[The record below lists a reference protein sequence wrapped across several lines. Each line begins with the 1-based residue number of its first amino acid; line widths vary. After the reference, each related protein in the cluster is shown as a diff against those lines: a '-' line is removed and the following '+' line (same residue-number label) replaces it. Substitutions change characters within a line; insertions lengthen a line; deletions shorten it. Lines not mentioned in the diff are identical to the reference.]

1 MPRTHTDI
9 YIYTCV
15 IVWQICVENT
25 SAVTQVWSL
34 LDSQDFLARHRRNRV
49 WGVAA
54 VNSGQQSEAEF
65 QTLYKR
71 AISSL
76 QTHCHFSMRDTFGR
90 YPKEDPK
97 SDRERELLQKAV
109 EKFKGETWFFCLAP
123 YNFHFV
129 NGYQYRRLYL
139 GDMVPSQIFL
149 YLLIY
154 VYIDIYI

>member
-1 MPRTHTDI
+1 M
-9 YIYTCV
+9 
-15 IVWQICVENT
+15 
-25 SAVTQVWSL
+25 
-34 LDSQDFLARHRRNRV
+34 RHRRNRV

-97 SDRERELLQKAV
+97 TDRERELLEKAV
-109 EKFKGETWFFCLAP
+109 EKFKGETWLFCLAP
-123 YNFHFV
+123 YDFHFV
-129 NGYQYRRLYL
+129 NGYQCRTLHL
-139 GDMVPSQIFL
+139 EHMVPSQIFL
-149 YLLIY
+149 YLLLYIY
-154 VYIDIYI
+154 RYIVYIYIYTQIYAPLYNQVMGFHWCEWFTSMLAGEYT

>member
-1 MPRTHTDI
+1 MPCTHTHTDI
-9 YIYTCV
+9 YICI

-34 LDSQDFLARHRRNRV
+34 LDSQDFLVRHRRNRV

-71 AISSL
+71 AISSR

-97 SDRERELLQKAV
+97 TDRERELLEKAV
-109 EKFKGETWFFCLAP
+109 EKFKGETWLFCLAP
-123 YNFHFV
+123 YDFHFV
-129 NGYQYRRLYL
+129 NGYQCRTLHL
-139 GDMVPSQIFL
+139 EHMVPSQIFL
-149 YLLIY
+149 YLLLY
-154 VYIDIYI
+154 IYI